1 MNCKDTKFLLIPDNN
16 HQKTGRIKYLW
27 YNGFILQSMV
37 KALKI
42 GILRETRNPP
52 DRRVPLTPPQIV
64 ALEETYPDVQFFIQ
78 PSDYR
83 CYSNEEYEY
92 LNIPLKEDLR
102 DCDILLGVKEV
113 DKRTFIPG
121 KTYLFF
127 AHVAKKQ
134 PYNLEMFRAM
144 AEKNLSLIDFEYL
157 TTDNGQRVVAF
168 GRHAGIV
175 GAYNGLRA
183 RGIKTNRFKL
193 KPAYQCHDLDEMWAG
208 LRLIDLKP
216 GLKILV
222 TGEGR
227 VAQGAVETL
236 SIANVVQVSADEY
249 LKRDF
254 EVPVFCQI
262 GPRHYTKHKS
272 GSEFSFSHFRTF
284 PQEYESTFLPYTKVT
299 DILITGHYW
308 DPRSPVFITK
318 EDMRNPDFRISVIA
332 DISCDLNGP
341 IPSTIRATT
350 IADPFYGY
358 NPYLEREEPAFT
370 SLKNITTMS
379 IDNLPGEL
387 PRDASLDF
395 GNQLM
400 SNVLHDLL
408 SGIESFM
415 IKRATILRDGMLTPG
430 YSYLNDYISGK

>member
-1 MNCKDTKFLLIPDNN
+1 M
-16 HQKTGRIKYLW
+16 
-27 YNGFILQSMV
+27 
-37 KALKI
+37 KALKV

-64 ALEETYPDVQFFIQ
+64 ALEESYPDVQFYIQ

-92 LNIPLKEDLR
+92 LNIPLHEDLKE
-102 DCDILLGVKEV
+102 CDILMGVKEV
-113 DKRTFIPG
+113 DRRTFIPG
-121 KTYLFF
+121 KTYMFF

-134 PYNLEMFRAM
+134 PHNLEMFRTM
-144 AEKNLSLIDFEYL
+144 AEMNLSLIDFEYL
-157 TTDNGQRVVAF
+157 TTDKGQRVVAF

-208 LRLIDLKP
+208 LRLIELKP

-227 VAQGAVETL
+227 VAQGAMETL
-236 SIANVVQVSADEY
+236 SVANVVQVSPEEY
-249 LKRDF
+249 LTREF

-262 GPRHYTKHKS
+262 GPQHYTRHKS
-272 GSEFSFSHFRTF
+272 GREFEFDHFRTH
-284 PQEYESTFLPYTKVT
+284 PDEYESAFIPFTRVT

-308 DPRSPVFITK
+308 DPRSPVFFTK
-318 EDMRNPDFRISVIA
+318 QDMREPEFRISVIA
-332 DISCDLNGP
+332 DISCDVNGP
-341 IPSTIRATT
+341 VPSTLRATT
-350 IADPFYGY
+350 IADPFYSY
-358 NPYLEREEPAFT
+358 NPYLEIEEPAFT

-387 PRDASLDF
+387 PRDASHSF
-395 GNQLM
+395 GLM
-400 SNVLHDLL
+400 LMENVLHDLFTGAA
-408 SGIESFM
+408 SNM
-415 IKRATILRDGMLTPG
+415 IKRASILSGGVLT
-430 YSYLNDYISGK
+430 SEFEYLSDFLKG